1 MKRYIVCD
9 NTGPLMLGHYEDTP
23 RGGVLVHGDTAQA
36 MPYQTARRAMRR
48 TAEYA
53 AERGFKWDCHRQR
66 MFRVSP
72 NTCRQVRRES
82 EQENV

>member
-1 MKRYIVCD
+1 MRRYVVCD

-23 RGGVLVHGDTAQA
+23 RGGVLVHGDIAQA

-48 TAEYA
+48 TEEYA
-53 AERGFKWDCHRQR
+53 AQRGFKWGCHRWR

-72 NTCRQVRRES
+72 NASNERRQEPPERKP
-82 EQENV
+82 